1 MAMKPRKVK
10 KKPVKKMRKGG
21 LIENR
26 KEIIKDGKRIGEKI
40 LGTRLQL
47 SKDKGK
53 KPTFTGRD
61 QLKTT
66 ATGGRQLKAT
76 KKPVKKK
83 KRVAVTPKLIRK
95 YKRVDVSAAIDQQ
108 VKKAK
113 DKRKRVAVDLPKR
126 KRVDVSAAIDQ
137 QVKKAKDKRKRVAV
151 TPKLIEKGK
160 GGAVKKMRGGGMVK
174 KMRGGGMVKKMRKG
188 GAVRKKK

>member
-26 KEIIKDGKRIGEKI
+26 KEIIKDGKRIGKKI

-53 KPTFTGRD
+53 KPTFTVRD

-66 ATGGRQLKAT
+66 ATGGRQLKTT

-83 KRVAVTPKLIRK
+83 KRVAVDLP
-95 YKRVDVSAAIDQQ
+95 
-108 VKKAK
+108 
-113 DKRKRVAVDLPKR
+113 KRKRVAVDLP
-126 KRVDVSAAIDQ
+126 
-137 QVKKAKDKRKRVAV
+137 KRKRVAV